1 MPRLTKIY
9 TRTGDDGSTA
19 LGSRQRVSKDNPR
32 VRAYGS
38 VDELNSFLGLALAQG
53 LSPRLA
59 ETLPPI
65 QNQLFHLGAELS
77 FPANK
82 EEESRKATLSA
93 VARSGLRSKPDKAI
107 PKIPRIE
114 AHHIQALEE
123 LIDELN
129 AVVGPLE
136 NFILPGGSPGAAV
149 LQVARAVCRRAE
161 RRVVTLAREE
171 TLRPEALAY
180 LNRLSDL
187 LFVMARY
194 ENKQA
199 GIVEPLWDTK
209 S

>member
-19 LGSRQRVSKDNPR
+19 LGSRQRVPKDSLR
-32 VRAYGS
+32 VNAYGT
-38 VDELNSFLGLALAQG
+38 VDELNSFIGLALAQG

-59 ETLPPI
+59 ETLPGI
-65 QNQLFHLGAELS
+65 QNELFHLGADLS
-77 FPANK
+77 FPPGEGK
-82 EEESRKATLSA
+82 EFN
-93 VARSGLRSKPDKAI
+93 
-107 PKIPRIE
+107 IPRIE
-114 AHHIQALEE
+114 PKHIEALEG

-136 NFILPGGSPGAAV
+136 NFILPGGSPGAAA

-161 RRVVTLAREE
+161 RDLVTLGRSE
-171 TLRPEALAY
+171 TVSPESLAY

-194 ENKQA
+194 ENKQR
-199 GIVEPLWDTK
+199 GVTEPLWD
-209 S
+209 SHA

>member
-19 LGSRQRVSKDNPR
+19 LGSRERVPKGSPR
-32 VRAYGS
+32 VRAYGT
-38 VDELNSFLGLALAQG
+38 VDELNSFIGLALAQG

-59 ETLPPI
+59 ETLPAI
-65 QNQLFHLGAELS
+65 QNQLFNLGAELS
-77 FPANK
+77 FPSK
-82 EEESRKATLSA
+82 DGEEF
-93 VARSGLRSKPDKAI
+93 
-107 PKIPRIE
+107 KIPRIDHRHVE
-114 AHHIQALEE
+114 ALEK

-136 NFILPGGSPGAAV
+136 NFILPGGSAGAAA

-161 RRVVTLAREE
+161 RRVVTLAGKESV
-171 TLRPEALAY
+171 RPEALAY

-194 ENKQA
+194 ENKQR
-199 GIVEPLWDTK
+199 GIKEPLWDTK
-209 S
+209 A

>member
-19 LGSRQRVSKDNPR
+19 LGSKQRVQKDHPR

-38 VDELNSFLGLALAQG
+38 VDELNSFIGLALAQG
-53 LSPRLA
+53 LSQRLA

-77 FPANK
+77 FPPGEG
-82 EEESRKATLSA
+82 EEYK
-93 VARSGLRSKPDKAI
+93 I
-107 PKIPRIE
+107 PKIGGR
-114 AHHIQALEE
+114 HIQSLEE

-136 NFILPGGSPGAAV
+136 NFILPGGSSGAAA

-161 RRVVTLAREE
+161 RRVVILMSNEE
-171 TLRPEALAY
+171 VRAEALAY

-194 ENKQA
+194 ENKQR
-199 GIVEPLWDTK
+199 GIAEPLWDTRA
-209 S
+209 

>member
-9 TRTGDDGSTA
+9 TRTGDDGTTA
-19 LGSRQRVSKDNPR
+19 LGTRQRVPKDHPR

-38 VDELNSFLGLALAQG
+38 VDELNSFLGLAIAQE

-59 ETLPPI
+59 EALPPI

-77 FPANK
+77 FPPGEGK
-82 EEESRKATLSA
+82 ESRKASLSA
-93 VARSGLRSKPDKAI
+93 VARRPKADEAI
-107 PKIPRIE
+107 PQVPRIE
-114 AHHIQALEE
+114 SQHIESLEH

-129 AVVGPLE
+129 LVVGPLE
-136 NFILPGGSPGAAV
+136 NFILPGGSPGAAA

-161 RRVVTLAREE
+161 RRVVTLASQE
-171 TLRPEALAY
+171 TVRPEAQAY

-194 ENKQA
+194 ENNQR
-199 GIVEPLWDTK
+199 GIAEPLWDTK
-209 S
+209 A